1 MTKWSVLL
9 LVSCVAQGILADR
22 LIDSYSKLRQKKTAT
37 SYSSSKLGKASRKIE
52 NMDYSDDFYDYFN
65 IDPVDIKTSSRY
77 YLNGFQ
83 IPDIAE
89 YILLIKSNLETRWLI
104 KIMTD

>member
-9 LVSCVAQGILADR
+9 LVSCAAQGILADR
-22 LIDSYSKLRQKKTAT
+22 LIDSYSKLRQKTAT

-89 YILLIKSNLETRWLI
+89 YMLLIKSNLETSWRI
-104 KIMTD
+104 YMTD

>member
-9 LVSCVAQGILADR
+9 LVSCAAQGILADR
-22 LIDSYSKLRQKKTAT
+22 LIDSYSKLRQKTAT

-83 IPDIAE
+83 IPDIADN
-89 YILLIKSNLETRWLI
+89 IMLIKSNLETSWRI
-104 KIMTD
+104 YMTD